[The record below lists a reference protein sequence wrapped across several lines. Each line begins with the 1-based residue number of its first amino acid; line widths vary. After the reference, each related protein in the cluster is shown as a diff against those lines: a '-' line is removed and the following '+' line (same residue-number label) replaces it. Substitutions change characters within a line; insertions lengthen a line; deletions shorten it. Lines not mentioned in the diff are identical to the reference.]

1 MTLALGIARSV
12 EPVPGPTAAL
22 QRKCAC
28 GTHTPGSS
36 CGNCQSPALQR
47 QAQEQLGPRP
57 LPARAISQRSDP
69 AELAAARMAEA
80 LIVGPAALAGPTKV
94 AINRPIPDLSAL
106 PPAVGEVLRTGGQ
119 PLAAA
124 ERAWFEPRL
133 STDLGHVRI
142 FQGER
147 PAASANAVSARGYT
161 VGSNIVLGRTAD
173 RRTLAHELVHVMGG
187 LEARPL
193 LWRYETPEHVA
204 IGDQKLVEL
213 RDFLETPAGTEW
225 AKKNQADPSTVKSLQ
240 AGVSLA
246 RSFVIGRK
254 KSVRVSIGEV
264 IALMADFYRTAEQ
277 LADALDEELLELL
290 GDDHLV
296 TSEAGP
302 EVRPDSVK
310 GGAAP
315 KGRVSKRVGA
325 ITREASGLL
334 TGAQAAAE
342 YQRITASHRPK
353 SDTFLELGRGNL
365 THFDPQNREVWKAMH
380 LAAIKRA
387 QAPGATDKDFEQ
399 ALFIDSAAAHF
410 LTDAFATGHL
420 FNAQSVEID
429 ILRYLQANPPS
440 PANKELSIYYALAES
455 QNAMGKLVL
464 KNVHDR
470 LNAEGFE
477 VANPA
482 GMRWKSYGDDHLRL
496 SADAGRIAALAVYA
510 SRLQV
515 EDAHAH
521 KGAASSAED
530 VLRLLPDT
538 ASRDRISAKAVTY
551 IPEAA
556 RGIPELI
563 FRQRL
568 VAKEGLKPI
577 VGGVPILGRILPAI
591 IQSNIETVADPLR
604 NKQLEEAGA
613 RARET
618 GMPQPVN
625 QFTLGRF

>member
-1 MTLALGIARSV
+1 MLSRS
-12 EPVPGPTAAL
+12 
-22 QRKCAC
+22 QR
-28 GTHTPGSS
+28 PGSCNAS
-36 CGNCQSPALQR
+36 AAVVRTPAAATAVVASMQPFSDGRRHGHDLARCPLR
-47 QAQEQLGPRP
+47 QFPR
-57 LPARAISQRSDP
+57 RAI
-69 AELAAARMAEA
+69 
-80 LIVGPAALAGPTKV
+80 
-94 AINRPIPDLSAL
+94 RPRLTL
-106 PPAVGEVLRTGGQ
+106 GE
-119 PLAAA
+119 P
-124 ERAWFEPRL
+124 PRL
-133 STDLGHVRI
+133 SHREPSWRPVRRRERSTARLPTWASCRRSSARSSEPAVSNCPRPNGPGSKPRLTTDLGHIRL

-147 PAASANAVSARGYT
+147 PAASADAVSAQGYT
-161 VGSNIVLGRTAD
+161 VGSNIVLGRAAD
-173 RRTLAHELVHVMGG
+173 RRTLAHELFHAVAGG
-187 LEARPL
+187 TTQL
-193 LWRYETPEHVA
+193 LLQRYETPEHVA

-213 RDFLETPAGTEW
+213 RDFLQTPAGADW
-225 AKKNQADPSTVKSLQ
+225 AKKNQADPSTVSSLK

-254 KSVRVSIGEV
+254 RTVRVSIGEV

-296 TSEAGP
+296 TNSPAP
-302 EVRPDSVK
+302 ELEPGSASP
-310 GGAAP
+310 GAP
-315 KGRVSKRVGA
+315 KARTPKRVGA
-325 ITREASGLL
+325 IAREASGVI

-353 SDTFLELGRGNL
+353 SETFLELGRGNL
-365 THFDPQNREVWKAMH
+365 THFDPRNREVWKAMH
-380 LAAIKRA
+380 LAAIKKV
-387 QAPGATDKDFEQ
+387 QAPGATDKDLEQ
-399 ALFIDSAAAHF
+399 AVFIDSAAAHF

-420 FNAQSVEID
+420 FNAQSIEIE
-429 ILRYLQANPPS
+429 ILRYLRANPPS
-440 PANKELSIYYALAES
+440 PANKELSVYYALAES
-455 QNAMGKLVL
+455 QDAMGKLIL

-482 GMRWKSYGDDHLRL
+482 GMKWKSHGDDHLRL
-496 SADAGRIAALAVYA
+496 SADAGRIAALAVYT
-510 SRLQV
+510 SRRQV
-515 EDAHAH
+515 EDAGAE
-521 KGAASSAED
+521 KGAAPSAD
-530 VLRLLPDT
+530 GVLRLLPDT
-538 ASRDRISAKAVTY
+538 ASRDRISAKAVSY

-577 VGGVPILGRILPAI
+577 VGRVPILGPILPSI

-604 NKQLEEAGA
+604 GKQLEEAAA

-618 GMPQPVN
+618 GLPQPVN